1 MSYMVFV
8 YTVGLKP
15 TNQEKEQLNKRF
27 KQAKSIYNL
36 TLAELLKRNNK
47 MKKDPLYKKAYNLP
61 KGPERN
67 KILKDLDKVYGLE
80 GKFTGGKIASEL
92 RKNLG
97 LEDYLYSKICAQL
110 GFRAWLAFSKMKFA
124 NGANRINF
132 SEQINSLISGYSD
145 QGIYLDEDFICFGMK
160 QKKKTLIKVKIHFK
174 RDQYE
179 EQVFQNKLLYWQL
192 IRKEI
197 NGRHNYYL
205 QAVMDGVAPGVG
217 LEGGRGSVGIDIGT
231 STIAV
236 SSEVQTELEE
246 LFPDKKRF
254 ERASEIAR
262 LNRSLDRK
270 RRATNP
276 DNYNEDGTIKKGK
289 KIWNHSSRYKK
300 DLTKLSELK
309 RKEALSRKLAHRTL
323 AKKIVSYGDRFV
335 VEEMNF
341 AGLAKRAKETKVN
354 EKTGKFQSKKRFG
367 STIGYRAPGLLVA
380 FIKERAER
388 EGKVF
393 IEADTRSVKASQLD
407 HTTGEYIKVSLS
419 ARTKTVD
426 NFKVQRDLYSAF
438 LLQHVKDDKKTVD
451 LELCSKN
458 FERFLSNQDRTMREL
473 ETNLGS
479 TGKKEFFKDELL
491 KVV

>member
-1 MSYMVFV
+1 MVFV
-8 YTVGLKP
+8 YTIGLKP

-27 KQAKSIYNL
+27 KQAKSVYNL
-36 TLAELLKRNNK
+36 TLKELLKRNNK
-47 MKKDPLYKKAYNLP
+47 MKKDPLYKKAYKLP
-61 KGPERN
+61 KGSERN
-67 KILKDLDKVYGLE
+67 EILKDLDKVYGLE
-80 GKFTGGKIASEL
+80 GKFTGGKIASEF
-92 RKNLG
+92 RKTLN
-97 LEDYLYSKICAQL
+97 LEDYLYSTICQKL

-124 NGANRINF
+124 NGANRVNF

-145 QGIYLDEDFICFGMK
+145 QGIYLDGDFICFGIK
-160 QKKKTLIKVKIHFK
+160 RKKKTLIKIKINFK

-179 EQVFQNKLLYWQL
+179 DEVFKNKLLYWQL
-192 IRKEI
+192 IRKKI
-197 NGRHNYYL
+197 NGKENYYL
-205 QAVMDGVAPGVG
+205 QAVMDGIAPGTG

-246 LFPDKKRF
+246 LFPDEKRF
-254 ERASEIAR
+254 ERACEIAR
-262 LNRSLDRK
+262 LNRSLERK

-276 DNYNEDGTIKKGK
+276 ENYNEDGTIKAGK
-289 KIWNHSSRYKK
+289 KTWKYSPRYKR
-300 DLTKLSELK
+300 DLKNLSELK
-309 RKEALSRKLAHRTL
+309 RKESLSRNLAHRTL

-341 AGLAKRAKETKVN
+341 MSLSKRAKETKVN

-367 STIGYRAPGLLVA
+367 STIGHRAPGLLIA
-380 FIKERAER
+380 FIQERAEK
-388 EGKVF
+388 EGKTF
-393 IEADTRSVKASQLD
+393 IKADTRSVKASQLD

-419 ARTKTVD
+419 TRTKKVD

-458 FERFLSNQDRTMREL
+458 FERFLSNQERTMREL
-473 ETNLGS
+473 ETSLSS
-479 TGKKEFFKDELL
+479 TGKTDFFKDEFL

>member
-1 MSYMVFV
+1 MVFV
-8 YTVGLKP
+8 YTIGLKP

-27 KQAKSIYNL
+27 KQAKSVYNL
-36 TLAELLKRNNK
+36 TLKELLKRNNK
-47 MKKDPLYKKAYNLP
+47 MKKDPLYKKAYKLP
-61 KGPERN
+61 KGSERN
-67 KILKDLDKVYGLE
+67 EILKDLDKVYGLE
-80 GKFTGGKIASEL
+80 GKFTGGKIASEF
-92 RKNLG
+92 RKTLN
-97 LEDYLYSKICAQL
+97 LEDYLYSTICQKL

-124 NGANRINF
+124 NGANRVNF

-145 QGIYLDEDFICFGMK
+145 QGIYLDGDFICFGIK
-160 QKKKTLIKVKIHFK
+160 RKKKTLIKIKINFK

-179 EQVFQNKLLYWQL
+179 DEVFKNKLLYWQL
-192 IRKEI
+192 IRKKI
-197 NGRHNYYL
+197 NGKENYYL
-205 QAVMDGVAPGVG
+205 QAVMDGIAPGTG

-246 LFPDKKRF
+246 LFPDEKRF
-254 ERASEIAR
+254 ERACEIAR
-262 LNRSLDRK
+262 LNRSLERK

-276 DNYNEDGTIKKGK
+276 ENYNEDGTIKAGK
-289 KIWNHSSRYKK
+289 KTWKYSPRYKR
-300 DLTKLSELK
+300 DLKNLSELK
-309 RKEALSRKLAHRTL
+309 RKEALSRNLAHRTL

-341 AGLAKRAKETKVN
+341 MSLSKRAKETKVN

-367 STIGYRAPGLLVA
+367 STIGHRAPGLLIA
-380 FIKERAER
+380 FIQERAEK
-388 EGKVF
+388 EGKTF
-393 IEADTRSVKASQLD
+393 IKADTRSVKASQLD

-419 ARTKTVD
+419 TRNKKVD

-458 FERFLSNQDRTMREL
+458 FERFLSNQERTMREL
-473 ETNLGS
+473 ETSLSS
-479 TGKKEFFKDELL
+479 TGKTDFFKDEFL

>member
-1 MSYMVFV
+1 MVFV
-8 YTVGLKP
+8 YTIGLKP

-27 KQAKSIYNL
+27 KQAKSVYNL
-36 TLAELLKRNNK
+36 TLKELLKRNNK
-47 MKKDPLYKKAYNLP
+47 MKKDPLYKKAYKLP
-61 KGPERN
+61 KGSERN
-67 KILKDLDKVYGLE
+67 EILKDLDKVYGLE
-80 GKFTGGKIASEL
+80 GKFTGGKIASEF
-92 RKNLG
+92 RKTLN
-97 LEDYLYSKICAQL
+97 LEDYLYSTICQKL

-124 NGANRINF
+124 NGANRVNF

-145 QGIYLDEDFICFGMK
+145 QGIYLDGDFICFGIK
-160 QKKKTLIKVKIHFK
+160 RKKKTLIKIKINFK

-179 EQVFQNKLLYWQL
+179 DEVFKNKLLYWQL
-192 IRKEI
+192 IRKKI
-197 NGRHNYYL
+197 NGKENYYL
-205 QAVMDGVAPGVG
+205 QAIMDGIAPGTG

-246 LFPDKKRF
+246 LFPDEKRF
-254 ERASEIAR
+254 ERAYEIAR
-262 LNRSLDRK
+262 LNRSLERK

-276 DNYNEDGTIKKGK
+276 ENYNEDGTIKAGK
-289 KIWNHSSRYKK
+289 KTWKYSSRYKR
-300 DLTKLSELK
+300 DLKNLSELK
-309 RKEALSRKLAHRTL
+309 RKEALSRNLAHRTL

-341 AGLAKRAKETKVN
+341 ISLSKRAKETKVN

-367 STIGYRAPGLLVA
+367 STIGHRAPGLLIA
-380 FIKERAER
+380 FIQERAEK
-388 EGKVF
+388 EGKTF
-393 IEADTRSVKASQLD
+393 IKADTRSVKASQLD

-419 ARTKTVD
+419 TRTKKVD

-458 FERFLSNQDRTMREL
+458 FERFLSNQERTMREL
-473 ETNLGS
+473 ETSLSS
-479 TGKKEFFKDELL
+479 TGKTDFFKDEFL

>member
-1 MSYMVFV
+1 MVFV
-8 YTVGLKP
+8 YTIGLKP

-27 KQAKSIYNL
+27 KQAKSVYNL
-36 TLAELLKRNNK
+36 TLKELLKRNNK
-47 MKKDPLYKKAYNLP
+47 MKKDPLYKKAYKLP
-61 KGPERN
+61 KGSERN
-67 KILKDLDKVYGLE
+67 EILKDLDKVYGLE
-80 GKFTGGKIASEL
+80 GKFTGGKIASEF
-92 RKNLG
+92 RKTLN
-97 LEDYLYSKICAQL
+97 LEDYLYSTICQKL

-124 NGANRINF
+124 NGANRVNF

-145 QGIYLDEDFICFGMK
+145 QGIYLDGDFICFGIK
-160 QKKKTLIKVKIHFK
+160 RKKKTLIKIKINFK

-179 EQVFQNKLLYWQL
+179 DEVFKNKLLYWQL
-192 IRKEI
+192 IRKKI
-197 NGRHNYYL
+197 NGKENYYL
-205 QAVMDGVAPGVG
+205 QAVMDGIAPGTG

-246 LFPDKKRF
+246 LFPDEKRF
-254 ERASEIAR
+254 ERACEIAR
-262 LNRSLDRK
+262 LNRSLERK

-276 DNYNEDGTIKKGK
+276 ENYNEDGTIKAGK
-289 KIWNHSSRYKK
+289 KTWKYSPRYKR
-300 DLTKLSELK
+300 DLKNLSELK
-309 RKEALSRKLAHRTL
+309 RKEGLSRNLAHRTL

-341 AGLAKRAKETKVN
+341 MSLSKRAKETKVN

-367 STIGYRAPGLLVA
+367 STIGHRAPGLLIA
-380 FIKERAER
+380 FIQERAEK
-388 EGKVF
+388 EGKTF
-393 IEADTRSVKASQLD
+393 IKADTRSVKASQLD

-419 ARTKTVD
+419 TRTKKVD

-458 FERFLSNQDRTMREL
+458 FERFLSNQERTMREL
-473 ETNLGS
+473 ETSLSS
-479 TGKKEFFKDELL
+479 TGKTDFFKDEFL

>member
-1 MSYMVFV
+1 MVFV

-36 TLAELLKRNNK
+36 TLKELLKRNNK
-47 MKKDPLYKKAYNLP
+47 MKKDPLYKKAYKLP
-61 KGPERN
+61 KGVERN
-67 KILKDLDKVYGLE
+67 KILKDLDKVYDLE
-80 GKFTGGKIASEL
+80 GKFTGGKIASEF

-124 NGANRINF
+124 NGANRVNF
-132 SEQINSLISGYSD
+132 SEQINSLMSGYSD
-145 QGIYLDEDFICFGMK
+145 QGIYLEGDFICFGMK
-160 QKKKTLIKVKIHFK
+160 QKKTLIKVKINFK

-179 EQVFQNKLLYWQL
+179 EKVFQNKLLYWQL

-197 NGRHNYYL
+197 NGRYNYYL
-205 QAVMDGVAPGVG
+205 QAVMDGFAPVMV

-231 STIAV
+231 STVAV

-254 ERASEIAR
+254 ERTSEIAR

-289 KIWNHSSRYKK
+289 KIWMYSSRYKK
-300 DLTKLSELK
+300 DLRKLSELK

-367 STIGYRAPGLLVA
+367 STIGHRAPGLLIS
-380 FIKERAER
+380 FIKERAEK

-393 IEADTRSVKASQLD
+393 IVANTRSVKASQLD

-451 LELCSKN
+451 LKLCSKN

-491 KVV
+491 KVI

>member
-1 MSYMVFV
+1 MVFV
-8 YTVGLKP
+8 YTIGLKP

-27 KQAKSIYNL
+27 KQAKSVYNL
-36 TLAELLKRNNK
+36 TLKELLKRNNK
-47 MKKDPLYKKAYNLP
+47 MKKDPLYKKAYKLP
-61 KGPERN
+61 KGSERN
-67 KILKDLDKVYGLE
+67 EILKDLDKVYGLE
-80 GKFTGGKIASEL
+80 GKFTGGKIASEF
-92 RKNLG
+92 RKTLN
-97 LEDYLYSKICAQL
+97 LEDYLYSTICQKL

-124 NGANRINF
+124 NGANRVNF

-145 QGIYLDEDFICFGMK
+145 QGIYLDGDFICFGIK
-160 QKKKTLIKVKIHFK
+160 RKKKTLIKIKINFK

-179 EQVFQNKLLYWQL
+179 DEVFKNKLLYWQL
-192 IRKEI
+192 IRKKI
-197 NGRHNYYL
+197 NGKENYYL
-205 QAVMDGVAPGVG
+205 QAVMDGIAPGTG

-246 LFPDKKRF
+246 LFPDEKRF
-254 ERASEIAR
+254 ERACEIAR
-262 LNRSLDRK
+262 LNRSLERK

-276 DNYNEDGTIKKGK
+276 ENYNEDGTIKAGK
-289 KIWNHSSRYKK
+289 KTWKYSPRYKR
-300 DLTKLSELK
+300 DLKNLSELK
-309 RKEALSRKLAHRTL
+309 RKEALSRNLAHRTL

-341 AGLAKRAKETKVN
+341 MSLSKRAKETKVN

-367 STIGYRAPGLLVA
+367 STIGHRAPGLLIA
-380 FIKERAER
+380 FIQERAEK
-388 EGKVF
+388 EGKTF
-393 IEADTRSVKASQLD
+393 IKADTRSVKASQLD

-419 ARTKTVD
+419 TRTKKVD

-458 FERFLSNQDRTMREL
+458 FERFLSNQERTMREL
-473 ETNLGS
+473 ETSLSS
-479 TGKKEFFKDELL
+479 TGKTDFFKDEFL

>member
-1 MSYMVFV
+1 MVFV
-8 YTVGLKP
+8 YTIGLKP

-27 KQAKSIYNL
+27 KQAKSVYNL
-36 TLAELLKRNNK
+36 TLKELLKRNNK
-47 MKKDPLYKKAYNLP
+47 MKKDPLYKKAYKLP
-61 KGPERN
+61 KGSERN
-67 KILKDLDKVYGLE
+67 EVLKNLDKVYGLE
-80 GKFTGGKIASEL
+80 GKFTGGKIASEF
-92 RKNLG
+92 RKTLN
-97 LEDYLYSKICAQL
+97 LEDYLYSKICEKL

-124 NGANRINF
+124 NGANRVNF
-132 SEQINSLISGYSD
+132 SKQINSLISGYSNE
-145 QGIYLDEDFICFGMK
+145 GIYLDEDFICFGIK
-160 QKKKTLIKVKIHFK
+160 RKKKTLIKIKINFK

-179 EQVFQNKLLYWQL
+179 DEVFKNKLLYWQL
-192 IRKEI
+192 IRKKI
-197 NGRHNYYL
+197 NGKENYYL
-205 QAVMDGVAPGVG
+205 QAVMDGVAPGTG

-246 LFPDKKRF
+246 LFPDEKRF
-254 ERASEIAR
+254 ERAYEIAR
-262 LNRSLDRK
+262 LNRSLERK
-270 RRATNP
+270 RRSTNP
-276 DNYNEDGTIKKGK
+276 ENYNENGTIKAGK
-289 KIWNHSSRYKK
+289 KTWKYSSRYKR
-300 DLTKLSELK
+300 DLKNLSELK
-309 RKEALSRKLAHRTL
+309 RKEALSRNLAHRTL

-341 AGLAKRAKETKVN
+341 SGLAKRTKETKVN

-367 STIGYRAPGLLVA
+367 STIGHRAPGLLIA
-380 FIKERAER
+380 FIQERAEK
-388 EGKVF
+388 EGKTF
-393 IEADTRSVKASQLD
+393 IKADTRSVKASQLD

-419 ARTKTVD
+419 TRTKNVD

-473 ETNLGS
+473 ETGLSS
-479 TGKKEFFKDELL
+479 TGKTDFFKDEFL

>member
-1 MSYMVFV
+1 MVFV
-8 YTVGLKP
+8 YTLGLKP

-27 KQAKSIYNL
+27 KQAKSVYNL
-36 TLAELLKRNNK
+36 TLKELLKRNNK
-47 MKKDPLYKKAYNLP
+47 MKKDPLYKKAYKLP
-61 KGPERN
+61 KGSERN
-67 KILKDLDKVYGLE
+67 EILKDLDKIYGLE
-80 GKFTGGKIASEL
+80 GKFTGGKIASEV
-92 RKNLG
+92 RKTLD

-124 NGANRINF
+124 NGANLVNF
-132 SEQINSLISGYSD
+132 SEQINSLISGYSNE
-145 QGIYLDEDFICFGMK
+145 GIYLDEDFICFGIK
-160 QKKKTLIKVKIHFK
+160 RKKKTLIKIKINFK

-179 EQVFQNKLLYWQL
+179 DEVFKNKLLYWQL
-192 IRKEI
+192 IRKKI
-197 NGRHNYYL
+197 NGKENYYL
-205 QAVMDGVAPGVG
+205 QAVMDGVAPGTG

-246 LFPDKKRF
+246 LFPDEKRF
-254 ERASEIAR
+254 ERAYKIAR
-262 LNRSLDRK
+262 LNRSLERK

-276 DNYNEDGTIKKGK
+276 ENYNEDGTIKAGK
-289 KIWNHSSRYKK
+289 KTWKYSSRYKR
-300 DLTKLSELK
+300 DLKNLSELK
-309 RKEALSRKLAHRTL
+309 RKEALSRNLAHRTL

-341 AGLAKRAKETKVN
+341 MSLSKRAKETKVN

-367 STIGYRAPGLLVA
+367 STIGHRAPGLLIA
-380 FIKERAER
+380 FIQERAEK
-388 EGKVF
+388 EGKTF
-393 IEADTRSVKASQLD
+393 IKADTRSVKASQLD

-419 ARTKTVD
+419 TRTKNVD

-473 ETNLGS
+473 ETGLSS
-479 TGKKEFFKDELL
+479 TGKTDFFKDEFL